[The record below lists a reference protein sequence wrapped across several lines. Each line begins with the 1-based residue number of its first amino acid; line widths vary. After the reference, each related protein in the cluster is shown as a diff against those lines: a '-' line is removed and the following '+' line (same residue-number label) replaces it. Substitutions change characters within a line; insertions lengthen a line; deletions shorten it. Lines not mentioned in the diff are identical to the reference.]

1 MQYARERVNL
11 RLLRVR
17 SWVKGKLPH
26 RSGRPD
32 LKKKM
37 SKLQP
42 VLLSGGS
49 GTRLWPLS
57 REAYPKQFLALAGED
72 TMLQATWRR
81 VAALA
86 DIAPIVV
93 AGEDHRFLVAEQ
105 LRQIGAPTPAILLE
119 PMGRNTAPAIA
130 AAAMQAMRDGEDPLL
145 LVLPSDHVVRD
156 EAAFRA
162 AVSAAMPAA
171 DAGGLLTFGIV
182 PDTAE
187 TGFGYIEAD
196 KHAEARDGGVKPVL
210 RFAEKPDALT
220 AQAYVDAG
228 GYYWNSGMF
237 LFRASR
243 YLEEL
248 QRFRPDIVEGVRAAF
263 DAAQGDGDFIRLDK
277 KAFAACPSDS
287 IDYAVM
293 EKTDAAMVLP
303 VDIGWN
309 DVGSWSAL
317 WDVSEQDTDGNA
329 HHGDVISIDSRNS
342 YAYSRRLVALVG
354 VDDLVVVETDDAVL
368 VAHKDKVQ
376 QVKDVVAQ
384 LKREKRSQV
393 ALHREVHRP
402 WGSYDSIDIGDGFQV
417 KRIKVKPGA
426 RLSLQSH
433 TQRAEHW
440 IVVRG
445 TARVT
450 RDNDVFELHANQ
462 STYIPIG
469 AKHRLENPG
478 SEILELIE
486 VQSGDYLGEDDIVR
500 YEDVYGRA

>member
-1 MQYARERVNL
+1 MAPTLQAN
-11 RLLRVR
+11 
-17 SWVKGKLPH
+17 
-26 RSGRPD
+26 
-32 LKKKM
+32 
-37 SKLQP
+37 LQP

-57 REAYPKQFLALAGED
+57 REAYPKQFLALAGDD

-81 VAALA
+81 VAKLA
-86 DIAPIVV
+86 DAPPIVV

-105 LRQIGAPTPAILLE
+105 LRQVGAPVPSILLE
-119 PMGRNTAPAIA
+119 PVGRNTAPAIA
-130 AAAMQAMRDGEDPLL
+130 AAAMQALRDGGDPLL

-156 EAAFRA
+156 ADAFRA
-162 AVSAAMPAA
+162 AVQAAMPAA
-171 DAGGLLTFGIV
+171 ASGALVTFGIV
-182 PDTAE
+182 PDAPE
-187 TGFGYIEAD
+187 TGFGYIQA
-196 KHAEARDGGVKPVL
+196 APGDGVRTVL
-210 RFAEKPDALT
+210 RFVEKPDAAT
-220 AQAYVDAG
+220 AQGYLDAG

-237 LFRASR
+237 LLRASR
-243 YLEEL
+243 YLEAL
-248 QRFRPDIVEGVRAAF
+248 HRFRPDIVAGVQAAF
-263 DAAQGDGDFIRLDK
+263 DAAQRDGDFIRLDK
-277 KAFAACPSDS
+277 AAFTACPADS

-317 WDVSEQDTDGNA
+317 WEVSEHDGDGNA
-329 HHGDVISIDSRNS
+329 HQGDVIAIDSRNT
-342 YAYSRRLVALVG
+342 YAHGRRLVALVG

-368 VAHKDKVQ
+368 VAHKGRVQ
-376 QVKDVVAQ
+376 QVKDVVAR
-384 LKREKRSQV
+384 LRSDGRTQA

-402 WGSYDSIDIGDGFQV
+402 WGSYDSVDAGDGFQV
-417 KRIKVKPGA
+417 KRIKVRPGA

-433 TQRAEHW
+433 ERRAEHW

-445 TARVT
+445 IARVT
-450 RDNDVFELHANQ
+450 RDNDVFELFANQ

-478 SEILELIE
+478 AEMLELIE

-500 YEDVYGRA
+500 YDDVYGRT

>member
-1 MQYARERVNL
+1 M
-11 RLLRVR
+11 
-17 SWVKGKLPH
+17 P
-26 RSGRPD
+26 
-32 LKKKM
+32 
-37 SKLQP
+37 KLQP

-57 REAYPKQFLALAGED
+57 REAYPKQFLALAGDD

-81 VAALA
+81 VADLA
-86 DIAPIVV
+86 DAAPIVV
-93 AGEDHRFLVAEQ
+93 AGEEHRFLVAEQ
-105 LRQIGAPTPAILLE
+105 LRQVGAPTPAILLE

-130 AAAMQAMRDGEDPLL
+130 AAAMQALRGGDDPLL
-145 LVLPSDHVVRD
+145 LVLPSDHVVGD
-156 EAAFRA
+156 ADAFRA
-162 AVSAAMPAA
+162 AVRKAMPAA
-171 DAGGLLTFGIV
+171 ERGALVTFGIV
-182 PDTAE
+182 PDAPE
-187 TGFGYIEAD
+187 TGFGYIQ
-196 KHAEARDGGVKPVL
+196 AEQGDGVQRVL
-210 RFAEKPDALT
+210 RFVEKPDAAN
-220 AQAYVDAG
+220 AQSYLEAG

-237 LFRASR
+237 LLRASR
-243 YLEEL
+243 YLDEL
-248 QRFRPDIVEGVRAAF
+248 QRFRPDIVAAVRAAF
-263 DAAQGDGDFIRLDK
+263 DAAARDGDFIRFDNA
-277 KAFAACPSDS
+277 AFAACPSDS

-317 WDVSEQDTDGNA
+317 WDVSEQDADGNA
-329 HHGDVISIDSRNS
+329 HHGDVIAIDSRNS
-342 YAYSRRLVALVG
+342 YAYARRMVALVG

-368 VAHKDKVQ
+368 VARKDKVQ
-376 QVKDVVAQ
+376 QVKDVVAR
-384 LKREKRSQV
+384 LKAEQRSQA

-402 WGSYDSIDIGDGFQV
+402 WGSYDSIDMAEGFQV

-433 TQRAEHW
+433 ARRAEHW

-445 TARVT
+445 IARVT
-450 RDNDVFELHANQ
+450 RDNDVFELFANQ

-478 SEILELIE
+478 TEMLELIE

-500 YEDVYGRA
+500 YDDQYGRA

>member
-1 MQYARERVNL
+1 MA
-11 RLLRVR
+11 
-17 SWVKGKLPH
+17 
-26 RSGRPD
+26 
-32 LKKKM
+32 
-37 SKLQP
+37 KLQP

-57 REAYPKQFLALAGED
+57 REAYPKQFLALAGDD
-72 TMLQATWRR
+72 TMLQATWQR
-81 VAALA
+81 VAGLA
-86 DIAPIVV
+86 DAAPIVV

-119 PMGRNTAPAIA
+119 PIGRNTAPAIA
-130 AAAMQAMRDGEDPLL
+130 AAALQALRDGEDPLL

-156 EAAFRA
+156 ADAFRA
-162 AVSAAMPAA
+162 AVRAAMPAA
-171 DAGGLLTFGIV
+171 EQGALVTFGIM
-182 PDTAE
+182 PDAPE
-187 TGFGYIEAD
+187 TGFGYIEA
-196 KHAEARDGGVKPVL
+196 ERGEGVQRVL
-210 RFAEKPDALT
+210 RFVEKPDAVT
-220 AQAYVDAG
+220 AQTYLDAG

-237 LFRASR
+237 LLRASR

-248 QRFRPDIVEGVRAAF
+248 RKFRADIVGGAQAAF
-263 DAAQGDGDFIRLDK
+263 DAAQRDGDFIRLDK
-277 KAFAACPSDS
+277 AAFAACPADS

-317 WDVSEQDTDGNA
+317 WEVSEQDGDGNA

-342 YAYSRRLVALVG
+342 YAYARRMVALVG

-368 VAHKDKVQ
+368 VARKDRVQ
-376 QVKDVVAQ
+376 QVKDVVAR
-384 LKREKRSQV
+384 LKAEQRTQA

-402 WGSYDSIDIGDGFQV
+402 WGSYDYIDMAEGFQV

-433 TQRAEHW
+433 TRRAEHW

-450 RDNDVFELHANQ
+450 RDNDVFELFANQ

-478 SEILELIE
+478 TEMLELIE

-500 YEDVYGRA
+500 YEDVYGRS

>member
-1 MQYARERVNL
+1 M
-11 RLLRVR
+11 
-17 SWVKGKLPH
+17 P
-26 RSGRPD
+26 
-32 LKKKM
+32 
-37 SKLQP
+37 KLQP

-57 REAYPKQFLALAGED
+57 REAYPKQFLALAGD
-72 TMLQATWRR
+72 VTMLQATWQR
-81 VAALA
+81 VAAIA
-86 DIAPIVV
+86 DLAPIVV

-105 LRQIGAPTPAILLE
+105 LRQIGTRTPDIVLE
-119 PMGRNTAPAIA
+119 PLGRNTAPAIA
-130 AAAMQAMRDGEDPLL
+130 AAAMQAMQGGDDPLL

-162 AVSAAMPAA
+162 AVSQAMPVAQ
-171 DAGGLLTFGIV
+171 AGALVTFGIV
-182 PDTAE
+182 PDAPE

-196 KHAEARDGGVKPVL
+196 KNSTDQADGVQRVL
-210 RFAEKPDALT
+210 RFVEKPDAVT
-220 AQAYVDAG
+220 AQGYLGAG

-248 QRFRPDIVEGVRAAF
+248 QRFRPDIVDAVRAAF
-263 DAAQGDGDFIRLDK
+263 DAAQRDGDFIRLDK
-277 KAFAACPSDS
+277 DAFAACPSDS

-293 EKTDAAMVLP
+293 EKTDMASVLP

-317 WDVSEQDTDGNA
+317 WDVSEQDADGNA
-329 HHGDVISIDSRNS
+329 HHGDVITIDSRNS
-342 YAYSRRLVALVG
+342 YTYSRRLVALVG
-354 VDDLVVVETDDAVL
+354 VDDLIVVETDDAIL

-376 QVKDVVAQ
+376 QVKDVVAR
-384 LKREKRSQV
+384 LKVDKRSQV

-445 TARVT
+445 NARVT
-450 RDNDVFELHANQ
+450 RDNDVFELNANQ

-478 SEILELIE
+478 SVMLELIE

>member
-1 MQYARERVNL
+1 MAL
-11 RLLRVR
+11 
-17 SWVKGKLPH
+17 
-26 RSGRPD
+26 
-32 LKKKM
+32 
-37 SKLQP
+37 LQP
-42 VLLSGGS
+42 VLLSGGA

-57 REAYPKQFLALAGED
+57 REGYPKQFLPLVGED

-81 VAALA
+81 IAPIA
-86 DIAPIVV
+86 DLPPIVV
-93 AGEDHRFLVAEQ
+93 ANDDHRFLAAEQ
-105 LRQIGAPTPAILLE
+105 LRLVGVEHPAILLE
-119 PMGRNTAPAIA
+119 PVGRNTAPAIA
-130 AAAMQAMRDGEDPLL
+130 AAALQAMRDGADPVL
-145 LVLPSDHVVRD
+145 LVLPSDHVVANED
-156 EAAFRA
+156 AFRD
-162 AVSAAMPAA
+162 AVRVAMPAA
-171 DAGGLLTFGIV
+171 DRGALVTFGIV
-182 PDTAE
+182 PSAPE
-187 TGFGYIEAD
+187 TGFGYIQADHAHGEAT
-196 KHAEARDGGVKPVL
+196 EPRRVL
-210 RFAEKPDALT
+210 RFVEKPDAAT
-220 AQAYVDAG
+220 AQGYIDIG

-248 QRFRPDIVEGVRAAF
+248 GRFHPQMLAAVRIALLEGKR
-263 DAAQGDGDFIRLDK
+263 DGDFIRLDK
-277 KAFAACPSDS
+277 DAFGACPSDS

-317 WDVSEQDTDGNA
+317 WDVSEQDGGGNA
-329 HHGDVISIDSRNS
+329 HHGDVISVDSRNN
-342 YAYSRRLVALVG
+342 YAYARRLVALVG

-368 VAHKDKVQ
+368 VARKDKVQ

-384 LKREKRSQV
+384 LKAGQRSQA

-402 WGSYDSIDIGDGFQV
+402 WGSYDSVDMGERFQV

-433 TQRAEHW
+433 TKRAEHW
-440 IVVRG
+440 IVVSG

-450 RDNDVFELHANQ
+450 RDNDVFELYANQ

-478 SEILELIE
+478 TETLELIE

-500 YEDVYGRA
+500 YEDVYGRS